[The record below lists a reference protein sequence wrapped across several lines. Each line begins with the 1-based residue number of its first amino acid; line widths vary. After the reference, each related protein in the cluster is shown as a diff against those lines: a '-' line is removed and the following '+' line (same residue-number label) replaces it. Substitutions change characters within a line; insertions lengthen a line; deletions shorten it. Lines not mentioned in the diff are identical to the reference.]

1 MSNTYLPA
9 DVRTRIVDLMKANK
23 VTQKKLALT
32 IGVHESTLGRFLNG
46 TTEKLSEDSVIRI
59 AKTFNVSTDFILGTT
74 EIPDKKNYDIS
85 ELGLSVEAAK
95 NLYTGK
101 VKADVVNRLLEN
113 PRFATVTYMI
123 AQYLDD
129 TTAGG
134 YAAHNQM
141 IATVTSMLLG
151 QTKTTAAV
159 MAARE
164 ANSYKVPVFQADLT
178 NIQNTFMT
186 AVREVKKEVGS
197 ELDAQ
202 KALSKE
208 LTTQMFATVTK
219 GQDIPDPSIMP
230 EELADAITGT
240 IANVDVVN
248 QEALSN
254 FNKALVDLMQ
264 SMVVPDDKPDE

>member
-23 VTQKKLALT
+23 VTQKKLALA

-46 TTEKLSEDSVIRI
+46 TTEKLSEESVIRI

-101 VKADVVNRLLEN
+101 VKADIVNRLLEN

-141 IATVTSMLLG
+141 IASVTSMLLG
-151 QTKTTAAV
+151 QNKTSAAV
-159 MAARE
+159 MATRE
-164 ANSYKVPVFQADLT
+164 ANSNKVPVYQADLT

-208 LTTQMFATVTK
+208 ITTEMFATVTK
-219 GQDIPDPSIMP
+219 GQNTPNPTIMP

-240 IANVDVVN
+240 IANVDGVD
-248 QEALSN
+248 QEALDS
-254 FNKALVDLMQ
+254 FNKALVGLMQ
-264 SMVVPDDKPDE
+264 SMVAPNDKPDE

>member
-46 TTEKLSEDSVIRI
+46 TTEKLSEESVIRI
-59 AKTFNVSTDFILGTT
+59 ARVFNVSTDFILGTT
-74 EIPDKKNYDIS
+74 NIPDKKNYDIS

-101 VKADVVNRLLEN
+101 VKPDVVNRLLEN

-129 TTAGG
+129 TMAAGF
-134 YAAHNQM
+134 AAHNQM
-141 IATVTSMLLG
+141 ITSLNAMLLG
-151 QTKTTAAV
+151 QVKTPAAV
-159 MAARE
+159 QAARE
-164 ANSYKVPVFQADLT
+164 ANARKIPVYQADLT

-186 AVREVKKEVGS
+186 AVKEVKKEVGS

-208 LTTQMFATVTK
+208 LTTQMFAAVTK
-219 GQDIPDPSIMP
+219 GQDIPDPTIMP
-230 EELADAITGT
+230 EDLADAITGT
-240 IANVDVVN
+240 IAKVDGVN

-264 SMVVPDDKPDE
+264 TMVVPNDKPDE

>member
-1 MSNTYLPA
+1 M
-9 DVRTRIVDLMKANK
+9 
-23 VTQKKLALT
+23 
-32 IGVHESTLGRFLNG
+32 
-46 TTEKLSEDSVIRI
+46 
-59 AKTFNVSTDFILGTT
+59 
-74 EIPDKKNYDIS
+74 
-85 ELGLSVEAAK
+85 EAAK

-164 ANSYKVPVFQADLT
+164 ANSYKVPVYQADLT

-186 AVREVKKEVGS
+186 AVREIKKEVGS

-208 LTTQMFATVTK
+208 ITAELFATVTK
-219 GQDIPDPSIMP
+219 GQDTPTPAIMP

-240 IANVDVVN
+240 IANADCVD
-248 QEALSN
+248 QEALDS
-254 FNKALVDLMQ
+254 FNKALVGLMQ
-264 SMVVPDDKPDE
+264 SMVAPNDKPE

>member
-23 VTQKKLALT
+23 VTQKKLALA

-46 TTEKLSEDSVIRI
+46 TTEKLSEESVIRI

-151 QTKTTAAV
+151 QNKTSAAV

-164 ANSYKVPVFQADLT
+164 ANSYKVPVYQADLT

-264 SMVVPDDKPDE
+264 SMVVPNDKPDE

>member
-1 MSNTYLPA
+1 MSSTYLPA
-9 DVRTRIVDLMKANK
+9 DVRTRIIDLMKEHK
-23 VTQKKLALT
+23 FSQKKLALS

-46 TTEKLSEDSVIRI
+46 TTEKLSEESVIRI

-74 EIPDKKNYDIS
+74 QIPDKKNYDIS
-85 ELGLSVEAAK
+85 ELG
-95 NLYTGK
+95 
-101 VKADVVNRLLEN
+101 KADIVNRLLEN

-123 AQYLDD
+123 AGYLDD

-151 QTKTTAAV
+151 QNKTSAVV

-164 ANSYKVPVFQADLT
+164 ANSYKVPVYQADLT

-197 ELDAQ
+197 ELEAQ

-208 LTTQMFATVTK
+208 ITAEMFATLTK
-219 GQDIPDPSIMP
+219 GQDAPVPTVTP
-230 EELADAITGT
+230 EEVADAITGT
-240 IANVDVVN
+240 IANVDGVN
-248 QEALSN
+248 Q
-254 FNKALVDLMQ
+254 KALDDFNNALVGLMQ
-264 SMVVPDDKPDE
+264 TMVIPNDKPDE